1 MKKLFLVL
9 SSAALFAAC
18 GSSDTDSKTT
28 TDGSKV
34 ETTEPKEEPQKS
46 DNFLTD
52 AAALQKAEDELKAL
66 PKFNGKEVHVFQNVH
81 FYNDGRIMI
90 ELQDPDKP
98 ANIDHYEYAN
108 GKWGEPQPVQISG
121 DGNMKDNTTPLND
134 IKFATVATV
143 AKNWNEK
150 AAAIEGVEPL
160 SMVYFFLNVM
170 RGDRYWNA
178 NTINGTRE
186 KYNITFNMD
195 GSVKEF
201 EKS

>member
-1 MKKLFLVL
+1 MKKLFLAL
-9 SSAALFAAC
+9 SAAVLFAAC
-18 GSSDTDSKTT
+18 GSSDTDHKTG
-28 TDGSKV
+28 TDGTEA
-34 ETTEPKEEPQKS
+34 ETVEPKEEAQQS

-66 PKFNGKEVHVFQNVH
+66 PKFNGKEVRVFQNVH

-98 ANIDHYEYAN
+98 ENIDHYEYAN

-134 IKFATVATV
+134 IKFAAVATV

>member
-1 MKKLFLVL
+1 MKKLFFAF
-9 SSAALFAAC
+9 SAAVLFAAC
-18 GSSDTDSKTT
+18 GGSDTDPKTA

-34 ETTEPKEEPQKS
+34 ETTKDEAQQS
-46 DNFLTD
+46 GNFLTD
-52 AAALQKAEDELKAL
+52 VTALQKAEAELKAL
-66 PKFNGKEVHVFQNVH
+66 PKFSGKEVNVFQNVH

-98 ANIDHYEYAN
+98 ENIDHYEYAN

-134 IKFATVATV
+134 IQFATVATV
-143 AKNWNEK
+143 ARNWNEK
-150 AAAIEGVEPL
+150 AAAVEGVEPL

-170 RGDRYWNA
+170 SGERYWNA

-186 KYNITFNMD
+186 KYHITFNMD